1 MSAERIG
8 VIHATRLSI
17 EPIEVS
23 FKRLWPEANRAH
35 LLDETLLQD
44 RRAAGKLTPAL
55 YGRIAMLANHSADAG
70 ARCVLFSCS
79 AFGAAIE
86 AARAQMAIPVLKP
99 YEAMVEAALD
109 AGPRV
114 VALSTFGP
122 TLDELGEEVRAVA
135 ARRGIKVALRTQVAE
150 GALSKLE
157 AGDAEAHD
165 RLVAKA
171 AEAFPDCDALMLAQ
185 YSTASA
191 ARLIPEAKGRR
202 VLTSPDTA
210 VAWLKRTLAP

>member
-1 MSAERIG
+1 MTTERIG
-8 VIHATRLSI
+8 IVHATRLSI
-17 EPIEVS
+17 EPIEAS
-23 FKRLWPEANRAH
+23 FKRFWPEANRAH
-35 LLDETLLQD
+35 LLDESLLQD
-44 RRAAGKLTPAL
+44 RRAAGALTPAL
-55 YGRIAMLANHSADAG
+55 FARIAMLANHSADSG

-122 TLDELGEEVRAVA
+122 TLDELGEEVQAVA
-135 ARRGIKVALRTQVAE
+135 KRRGMTVSLRTHVAE
-150 GALSKLE
+150 GALAKLE
-157 AGDAEAHD
+157 AGDAESHD

-171 AEAFPDCDALMLAQ
+171 AEGFPDCDALMLAQ

-191 ARLIPEAKGRR
+191 ARFIPERKGRR

-210 VAWLKRTLAP
+210 VAWLKRNRTA